1 MPVKRSYSHITPGG
15 GGYRKIYK
23 APKKKA
29 YSVASRTSSALS
41 MSNTLLKTS
50 QVATLRYAVDFNLD
64 PGIGGTPIVRLFSA
78 NGCYDPDIT
87 GIGTQPRGFDQMML
101 LYRHYVVEE
110 AMIELYADHSSN
122 TTVGQVVSI
131 AVKDGTGVVSRKGV
145 LEETISTI
153 KALGNSVGG
162 PSTQYLKMSVK
173 PLQYLGTS
181 VKDDGVKGSASSN
194 PSDQVIFSVSTMPN
208 DDAVD
213 AAKVSFVGRITYKV
227 RFIEPTKP
235 PDS

>member
-1 MPVKRSYSHITPGG
+1 MPVKRTYSQITPGG

-50 QVATLRYAVDFNLD
+50 QLATLRYACDFTLD
-64 PGIGGTPIVRLFSA
+64 PGVGGTPIVHLFSA

-110 AMIELYADHSSN
+110 AMIELYADPLDGS
-122 TTVGQVVSI
+122 VGQLVSI
-131 AVKDGTGVVSRKGV
+131 AVKDGTDTVTRKGV
-145 LEETISTI
+145 LEETISTM
-153 KALGNSVGG
+153 KGLAGSQGG
-162 PSTQYLKMSVK
+162 PAAQYLKMSVK

-181 VKDDGVKGSASSN
+181 AKDDGAKGSASSN
-194 PSDQVIFSVSTMPN
+194 PTDQVIFSVATMPN
-208 DDAVD
+208 DQVD
-213 AAKVSFVGRITYKV
+213 GGKVSFVGRITYKV
-227 RFIEPTKP
+227 RFLEPTKP